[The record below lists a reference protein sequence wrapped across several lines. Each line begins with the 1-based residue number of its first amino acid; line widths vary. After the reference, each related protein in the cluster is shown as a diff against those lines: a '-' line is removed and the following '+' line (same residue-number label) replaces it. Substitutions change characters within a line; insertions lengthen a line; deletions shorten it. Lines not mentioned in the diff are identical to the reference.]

1 MLACSVSAAVQAQK
15 KNQIQNSK
23 TNAHNLTN
31 KKDNRPTSSLL
42 CF

>member
-15 KNQIQNSK
+15 KIKYKIKK